1 MILTFREAC
10 FGLSPDTAKPET
22 RGRPKA
28 VLENAFGKTDFLNQK
43 SVMFSR

>member
-1 MILTFREAC
+1 MTLTFREAC
-10 FGLSPDTAKPET
+10 FRLSPDTAKPEA

-28 VLENAFGKTDFLNQK
+28 ILENAFGKTDFLSKK